1 MKVRQIINIV
11 VGLFRETEV
20 KPILIV
26 ITKVNRLF
34 NVYSSPSEARSA
46 ELSEFTISSRE
57 KRAQY
62 VDPSK
67 LQSRSA
73 YLYLTISRALKRS
86 YALSGSAVMRSTT
99 GTSSLFHSRSA
110 VRARKMAP
118 SSWRQVRIYF
128 FISLDRCNL

>member
-1 MKVRQIINIV
+1 MMKVREIIDIV

-20 KPILIV
+20 KPILMV

-62 VDPSK
+62 VD
-67 LQSRSA
+67 
-73 YLYLTISRALKRS
+73 RAWILVSCKVA
-86 YALSGSAVMRSTT
+86 ALIFT
-99 GTSSLFHSRSA
+99 
-110 VRARKMAP
+110 
-118 SSWRQVRIYF
+118 
-128 FISLDRCNL
+128 

>member
-57 KRAQY
+57 KRA
-62 VDPSK
+62 
-67 LQSRSA
+67 R
-73 YLYLTISRALKRS
+73 
-86 YALSGSAVMRSTT
+86 
-99 GTSSLFHSRSA
+99 
-110 VRARKMAP
+110 
-118 SSWRQVRIYF
+118 SSWTARG
-128 FISLDRCNL
+128 S